1 MTAPYSSSPI
11 AASPAAAA
19 APAPGVD
26 LGLLVLR
33 LVIGCIFA
41 VHGAQKVFVMG
52 HAGVSGMFAKMNI
65 PLPAFTSLVVTWVE
79 FLGGLALIVGLLT
92 RPFATLLALDMLGAI
107 LFVHFKVGFTGQGG
121 MEFPLALWAGA
132 VTLAL
137 AGPGAFSVDA
147 LRTKRPA
154 P

>member
-11 AASPAAAA
+11 SASPAVAV
-19 APAPGVD
+19 PALGVD

-33 LVIGCIFA
+33 FVLGCIFA
-41 VHGAQKVFVMG
+41 VHGAQKAFVMG
-52 HAGVSGMFAKMNI
+52 HAAVTGMFTKMNI
-65 PLPAFTSLVVTWVE
+65 PMPAFTGLVVTWVE
-79 FLGGLALIVGLLT
+79 FLGGLALILGLFT
-92 RPFATLLALDMLGAI
+92 RPFATLVAIDMLGAI
-107 LFVHFKVGFTGQGG
+107 LFVHSRVGFIGQGG

-132 VTLAL
+132 VALAL

-147 LRTKRPA
+147 LRARRPV

>member
-11 AASPAAAA
+11 SASPAVAV
-19 APAPGVD
+19 PAPGVD

-41 VHGAQKVFVMG
+41 VHGAQKIFVMG
-52 HAGVSGMFAKMNI
+52 HAAVIDMFTKMNI
-65 PLPAFTSLVVTWVE
+65 PLPALTGVVVPWVE
-79 FLGGLALIVGLLT
+79 FLGGLALILGLLT
-92 RPFATLLALDMLGAI
+92 RPFATLVAIDMLGAI
-107 LFVHFKVGFTGQGG
+107 LFVHLKIGFTGQGG

-132 VTLAL
+132 VMLAL
-137 AGPGAFSVDA
+137 AGPGAFSVDM
-147 LRTKRPA
+147 LRAKRPA